1 MTTSSNNMFL
11 VGSLPSVFM
20 KTAAPIILMMLVNG
34 SFSLV
39 DAYFLGEYV
48 GSHALA
54 AVTSVFP
61 AFMILVALSSWVSA
75 GFSSVMARLLGANK
89 KDDAVSAYGQAMT
102 LSMCVCLVLILLFLA
117 GGELLV
123 LFVNN
128 GSESLSSMS
137 YDYLSLMIFFSPLLF
152 ILTINSD
159 SLRCEGQ
166 MSFMALVPLL
176 SVFFNVVFN
185 YIFIA
190 ILGWG
195 VVGSVYGTLLAQALS
210 LFAVYLFRRYSK
222 TALKVSIVR
231 FTKSRK
237 LWSDFLAL
245 GAPTSLSY
253 VGVALSSAFILYNL
267 QIWSSENYT
276 TTVAAYGIITRIMT
290 FIFLPL
296 LGLSMAFQTILGN
309 NIGAKEW
316 LRSNSAIKIAIIIAL
331 VYCVFCQLFVLLLK
345 DHLGGVFVYD
355 TNVTVEVARILP
367 MMSSALFL
375 LGPLMM
381 IGVVFQA
388 MGDAKRAAILR
399 LAKVYVFTLPLIFIL
414 PILLAETGI
423 WLAGPSSEFL
433 ALLLTIA
440 VLYQRRKQSG
450 NPFGLFFKLE
460 PLTDANSKTTI

>member
-1 MTTSSNNMFL
+1 MPHSNNMFL

-20 KTAAPIILMMLVNG
+20 KTATPIILMMMVNG

-48 GSHALA
+48 GAHALA

-61 AFMILVALSSWVSA
+61 AFMLLVALSSWVSA

-89 KDDAVSAYGQAMT
+89 KTEAISAYGQAMT
-102 LSMCVCLVLILLFLA
+102 LSMCVCLVLILLFLVS
-117 GGELLV
+117 GESLA

-128 GSESLSSMS
+128 GSESLSIMS

-152 ILTINSD
+152 ILTVNSD

-166 MSFMALVPLL
+166 MSFMAVVPLL
-176 SVFFNVVFN
+176 SVSFNVVFN

-190 ILGWG
+190 ILDWG
-195 VVGSVYGTLLAQALS
+195 VVGSVYGTLLAQVLS
-210 LFAVYLFRRYSK
+210 LFAVYLFRHYSK

-231 FTKSRK
+231 FSANRH
-237 LWSDFLAL
+237 LWPDFLAL

-267 QIWSSENYT
+267 QIWSSDNYSI
-276 TTVAAYGIITRIMT
+276 TVAAYGIITRIMT

-316 LRSNSAIKIAIIIAL
+316 LRSNSAIKIAIIIAFI
-331 VYCVFCQLFVLLLK
+331 YCVFCQLFVLLLK
-345 DHLGGVFVYD
+345 DQLGAVFVND
-355 TNVTVEVARILP
+355 INVSEEVARILP
-367 MMSSALFL
+367 IMSSALFL

-388 MGDAKRAAILR
+388 MGDAKRAVILR
-399 LAKVYVFTLPLIFIL
+399 LAKVYFFTLPLIFIL
-414 PILLAETGI
+414 PIFFAEIGI
-423 WLAGPSSEFL
+423 WLAGPSAELL
-433 ALLLTIA
+433 ALLLTIT
-440 VLYQRRKQSG
+440 VLYQRRQKSG
-450 NPFGLFFKLE
+450 NPFGLLYKFNNHVVGGE
-460 PLTDANSKTTI
+460 NT

>member
-1 MTTSSNNMFL
+1 MFL
-11 VGSLPSVFM
+11 VGSLPSVFI

-48 GSHALA
+48 GAHALA

-61 AFMILVALSSWVSA
+61 AFMLLVALSSWVST

-89 KDDAVSAYGQAMT
+89 KAEAISAYYQAMT
-102 LSMCVCLVLILLFLA
+102 LSIFVCTVLILLFLMA
-117 GGELLV
+117 GEQLV

-128 GSESLSSMS
+128 GSVSLSSMS

-166 MSFMALVPLL
+166 MSFMAVVPIL
-176 SVFFNVVFN
+176 SVLLNIMFN

-190 ILGWG
+190 MLGWG
-195 VVGSVYGTLLAQALS
+195 VNGSVSGTLLAQALS
-210 LFAVYLFRRYSK
+210 LFAVYFFRHYSQ
-222 TALKVSIVR
+222 TTLKIAIVR
-231 FTKSRK
+231 FTASRK
-237 LWSDFLAL
+237 LWLDFLTL

-267 QIWSSENYT
+267 QIWSSENYSM
-276 TTVAAYGIITRIMT
+276 TVAAYGIITRVMT

-309 NIGAKEW
+309 NIGAEKW
-316 LRSNSAIKIAIIIAL
+316 LRSNVAIKIAIISAFI
-331 VYCVFCQLFVLLLK
+331 YCVFFQLFVLLLK
-345 DHLGGVFVYD
+345 NQLGEMFVSD
-355 TNVTVEVARILP
+355 INVKAEVARILP
-367 MMSSALFL
+367 IMSSSLFL

-399 LAKVYVFTLPLIFIL
+399 LAKIYFFTLPLIFIL
-414 PILLAETGI
+414 PILFAEIGI
-423 WLAGPSSEFL
+423 WLAGPSAEFL
-433 ALLLTIA
+433 ALLLTIQ
-440 VLYQRRKQSG
+440 VLYQRQQQSG
-450 NPFGLFFKLE
+450 NPLGLFFK
-460 PLTDANSKTTI
+460 DR

>member
-11 VGSLPSVFM
+11 TGTLSTVFM

-48 GSHALA
+48 GSYALA

-61 AFMILVALSSWVSA
+61 AFMLLVALSSWVSA

-89 KDDAVSAYGQAMT
+89 KDEAISAYGQAMT
-102 LSMCVCLVLILLFLA
+102 LSMLVCLVLILLFLV
-117 GGELLV
+117 GGKDLV

-128 GSESLSSMS
+128 DSESLSSMS

-152 ILTINSD
+152 VLTINSD

-166 MSFMALVPLL
+166 MAFMALVPLL
-176 SVFFNVVFN
+176 SVLLNVIFN

-190 ILGWG
+190 VLGWG

-210 LFAVYLFRRYSK
+210 LGAVYLFRRYSN
-222 TALKVSIVR
+222 TALNVAIVR
-231 FTKSRK
+231 FTKNRE

-267 QIWSSENYT
+267 QIWSNADYSM
-276 TTVAAYGIITRIMT
+276 TVAAYGIITRIMT

-316 LRSNSAIKIAIIIAL
+316 LRSNSAIKVAIVIAFI
-331 VYCVFCQLFVLLLK
+331 YCVFCQLFVLLLK
-345 DHLGGVFVYD
+345 NQLGSAFVND
-355 TNVTVEVARILP
+355 ITVTEEVARIIP
-367 MMSSALFL
+367 IMSSALFL

-381 IGVVFQA
+381 VGVVFQA

-399 LAKVYVFTLPLIFIL
+399 LAKVYFFTLPLIFIL
-414 PILLAETGI
+414 PVLFAELGI
-423 WLAGPSSEFL
+423 WYAGPSSEFL

-440 VLYQRRKQSG
+440 VLYQRRQKLG
-450 NPFGLFFKLE
+450 NPFGLFFRDEK
-460 PLTDANSKTTI
+460 

>member
-1 MTTSSNNMFL
+1 MPTSSNNIFL
-11 VGSLPSVFM
+11 TGSLSSVFV

-48 GSHALA
+48 GTQALT

-61 AFMILVALSSWVSA
+61 AFMLLVALSSWVSA

-89 KDDAVSAYGQAMT
+89 KTQAIDAYAQAMT
-102 LSMCVCLVLILLFLA
+102 LSMFVCLVLILLFLV
-117 GGELLV
+117 GGKDLV

-128 GSESLSSMS
+128 GSEHLSNMS

-152 ILTINSD
+152 ILNVNSD

-166 MSFMALVPLL
+166 MAFMAFVPLL
-176 SVFFNVVFN
+176 SVLLNVVFN

-190 ILGWG
+190 VLGWG
-195 VVGSVYGTLLAQALS
+195 VVGSVYGTLLAQTLS
-210 LFAVYLFRRYSK
+210 LLAVYFFRRYHK
-222 TALKVSIVR
+222 TVLKVSIIR
-231 FTKSRK
+231 FTVSRQS
-237 LWSDFLAL
+237 WPDFLAL

-267 QIWSSENYT
+267 QIWSNTDYSM
-276 TTVAAYGIITRIMT
+276 TVAAYGIITRIMT

-316 LRSNSAIKIAIIIAL
+316 LRSNSAIKIAIVIAFI
-331 VYCVFCQLFVLLLK
+331 YCVFCQLFILLFK
-345 DHLGGVFVYD
+345 DQLGSVFVND
-355 TNVTVEVARILP
+355 VNVNAEVARIIP
-367 MMSSALFL
+367 IMSSALLL

-381 IGVVFQA
+381 IGVVFQS

-399 LAKVYVFTLPLIFIL
+399 LAKVYLFTLPLIFIMPML
-414 PILLAETGI
+414 FAERGI

-433 ALLLTIA
+433 ALLLTIT
-440 VLYQRRKQSG
+440 VLYQRRQKSG
-450 NPFGLFFKLE
+450 NPFGLFFK
-460 PLTDANSKTTI
+460 DR

>member
-1 MTTSSNNMFL
+1 MFL
-11 VGSLPSVFM
+11 VGSLPTVFM

-48 GSHALA
+48 GAHALA

-61 AFMILVALSSWVSA
+61 AFMLLVALSSWVSA

-89 KDDAVSAYGQAMT
+89 KSQAIEAYAQAMT
-102 LSMCVCLVLILLFLA
+102 LSMVVCLVLILLFLV
-117 GGELLV
+117 GGKDLV

-128 GSESLSSMS
+128 GSESLSNMS

-152 ILTINSD
+152 VLTINSD

-166 MSFMALVPLL
+166 MAFMALVPLL
-176 SVFFNVVFN
+176 SVLLNVIFN

-190 ILGWG
+190 VLGWG
-195 VVGSVYGTLLAQALS
+195 VVGSVYGTLLAQVLS
-210 LFAVYLFRRYSK
+210 LGAVYLFRRYSK
-222 TALKVSIVR
+222 TALKVAIVR
-231 FTKSRK
+231 FTKNRQS
-237 LWSDFLAL
+237 WSDFLAL

-267 QIWSSENYT
+267 QIWSNADYSM
-276 TTVAAYGIITRIMT
+276 TVAAYGIITRIMT

-316 LRSNSAIKIAIIIAL
+316 LRSNSAIKIAIIIAFI
-331 VYCVFCQLFVLLLK
+331 YCGFCQLFVLMFK
-345 DHLGGVFVYD
+345 EQLGSAFVND
-355 TNVTVEVARILP
+355 INVNAEVARIIP
-367 MMSSALFL
+367 IMSSALFL

-399 LAKVYVFTLPLIFIL
+399 LAKVYFFTLPLIFIL
-414 PILLAETGI
+414 PVLLAEIGI

-433 ALLLTIA
+433 ALLLTIV
-440 VLYQRRKQSG
+440 VLYQRRKKSG
-450 NPFGLFFKLE
+450 NPFGLFFKNE
-460 PLTDANSKTTI
+460 SINDDKA

>member
-1 MTTSSNNMFL
+1 MFL
-11 VGSLPSVFM
+11 TGSLPSVFM

-48 GSHALA
+48 GTQALA

-61 AFMILVALSSWVSA
+61 AFMLLVALSSWVSA
-75 GFSSVMARLLGANK
+75 GFSSVMARLLGGSK
-89 KDDAVSAYGQAMT
+89 KTQAIEAYAQAMT
-102 LSMCVCLVLILLFLA
+102 LSMIVCLVLILLFLA
-117 GGELLV
+117 GGKDLV

-128 GSESLSSMS
+128 GSEILSSMS

-166 MSFMALVPLL
+166 MGFMAIVPLL
-176 SVFFNVVFN
+176 SVLFNVVFN

-190 ILGWG
+190 LLGWG
-195 VVGSVYGTLLAQALS
+195 VAGSVYGTVLAQVLS

-222 TALKVSIVR
+222 TALKLSIIR
-231 FTKSRK
+231 FTKNRES
-237 LWSDFLAL
+237 WSNFLTL

-253 VGVALSSAFILYNL
+253 VGIALASAFILYNL
-267 QIWSSENYT
+267 QIWSNAEYSM
-276 TTVAAYGIITRIMT
+276 TVAAYGIITRIMT

-316 LRSNSAIKIAIIIAL
+316 LRSNSAIKIAIVIAFI
-331 VYCVFCQLFVLLLK
+331 YCVACQVFILLFK
-345 DHLGGVFVYD
+345 NQLGSVFVSD
-355 TNVTVEVARILP
+355 TNVNNEVARIIP
-367 MMSSALFL
+367 IMSSALFL

-381 IGVVFQA
+381 IGVIFQA

-399 LAKVYVFTLPLIFIL
+399 LAKVYFFTLPLIFIL
-414 PILLAETGI
+414 PMLFSELGI
-423 WLAGPSSEFL
+423 WFAGPSSEFL
-433 ALLLTIA
+433 ALLLTIV
-440 VLYQRRKQSG
+440 VLYQRRQKSG
-450 NPFGLFFKLE
+450 NPFGLFFKQDNNL
-460 PLTDANSKTTI
+460 

>member
-1 MTTSSNNMFL
+1 MTTSSNNIFL
-11 VGSLPSVFM
+11 TGSLLSVFM

-48 GSHALA
+48 GTQALT

-61 AFMILVALSSWVSA
+61 AFMLLVALSSWVSA

-89 KDDAVSAYGQAMT
+89 QIQAIETYAQAMT
-102 LSMCVCLVLILLFLA
+102 LSMLVCLVLILLFLA
-117 GGELLV
+117 GGENLV

-128 GSESLSSMS
+128 GSENLSKMS

-166 MSFMALVPLL
+166 MAFMALVPLL
-176 SVFFNVVFN
+176 SVLLNVVFN

-190 ILGWG
+190 VFSWG
-195 VVGSVYGTLLAQALS
+195 VVGSVYGTLLAQTLS
-210 LFAVYLFRRYSK
+210 LLAIYFFRRYQK

-231 FTKSRK
+231 FTTSRQS
-237 LWSDFLAL
+237 WSDFLAL

-267 QIWSSENYT
+267 QIWSNADYSL
-276 TTVAAYGIITRIMT
+276 TVAAYGIITRIMT

-316 LRSNSAIKIAIIIAL
+316 VRSNSAIKVSIVIAFI
-331 VYCVFCQLFVLLLK
+331 YCICCQLLIFLFR
-345 DHLGGVFVYD
+345 DQLGSVFVND
-355 TNVTVEVARILP
+355 VNVNEEVTRILP
-367 MMSSALFL
+367 IMSSALLL

-381 IGVVFQA
+381 IGVVFQS

-399 LAKVYVFTLPLIFIL
+399 LAKVYFFTLPLIFIMPML
-414 PILLAETGI
+414 FSELGI
-423 WLAGPSSEFL
+423 WLAGPSSECL
-433 ALLLTIA
+433 ALLLTIT
-440 VLYQRRKQSG
+440 VLYQRRQKSG
-450 NPFGLFFKLE
+450 NPFGLFFIE
-460 PLTDANSKTTI
+460 R

>member
-1 MTTSSNNMFL
+1 MNAGNSNMFL
-11 VGSLPSVFM
+11 QGSLPSVFM

-48 GSHALA
+48 GAHALA

-61 AFMILVALSSWVSA
+61 AFMLLVALSSWVSA

-89 KDDAVSAYGQAMT
+89 KAHAIKAYAQAMT
-102 LSMCVCLVLILLFLA
+102 LSLFVCFVLILLFLA
-117 GGELLV
+117 GGKQLV

-137 YDYLSLMIFFSPLLF
+137 YNYLSLMIYFSPLLF

-166 MSFMALVPLL
+166 MVFMALVPLL
-176 SVFFNVVFN
+176 SVLFNVVFN

-190 ILGWG
+190 HYDLG
-195 VVGSVYGTLLAQALS
+195 VEGSVYGTLLAQLLS
-210 LFAVYLFRRYSK
+210 LFAVFLFRRYSK
-222 TALKVSIVR
+222 TALNVPLLCCTIR
-231 FTKSRK
+231 RH
-237 LWSDFLAL
+237 LWLRFLAL

-267 QIWSSENYT
+267 QIWSNPHYS

-316 LRSNSAIKIAIIIAL
+316 LRSNSAIKLAIIMAFI
-331 VYCVFCQLFVLLLK
+331 YCSLCQSIIFVFKSQLG
-345 DHLGGVFVYD
+345 HVFVSDPYVVD
-355 TNVTVEVARILP
+355 EVTRILP
-367 MMSSALFL
+367 IMSSALFL

-388 MGDAKRAAILR
+388 MGDARRAAILR
-399 LAKVYVFTLPLIFIL
+399 LAKVYFFTLPLIFIL
-414 PILLAETGI
+414 PMLFAELGI
-423 WLAGPSSEFL
+423 WYAGPSSELL
-433 ALLLTIA
+433 ALLLTVV
-440 VLYQRRKQSG
+440 VLYQRRQKHG
-450 NPFGLFFKLE
+450 HPFGLFF
-460 PLTDANSKTTI
+460 NS